1 MWKIDGVE
9 ENHTSCLSESD
20 SCLSERSLI
29 LNAWFNADLEQCPA
43 MVSEF
48 VSINTDQYLVFP
60 NKLILYFL
68 CFCSVQSYS

>member
-1 MWKIDGVE
+1 MWKIDG